1 MAARN
6 TPLGPRKDAY
16 SRNYGKFRTEVYSLP
31 LHRVIVYA
39 MDGYIAAEHIDA
51 YIDDLLAV
59 TSERRPLGM
68 IADPKNMN
76 VLSPDFQR
84 AVQTRF
90 WPEIARLGVKRN
102 PAIIPAATLTQ
113 TSVKRMVDNVG
124 QKILVGAGLELEVA
138 VLETLDECLEW
149 IGLLRAPAA
158 QR

>member
-1 MAARN
+1 MAAKGV
-6 TPLGPRKDAY
+6 PLGPRKEAY
-16 SRNYGKFRTEVYSLP
+16 VRNYGKFRTEVYSLP

-68 IADPKNMN
+68 M
-76 VLSPDFQR
+76 
-84 AVQTRF
+84 
-90 WPEIARLGVKRN
+90 KRN